1 MDTDEHR
8 RAQDL
13 LPWYA
18 TGRLDAAEHEEVRA
32 HLETCADCQAAL
44 RTEQRLEA
52 EVARLPLDVER
63 GWARMRERLEAD
75 VQPNWPARRI
85 RLPRAPVGWLGWGVA
100 AALAVTVG
108 VTAGASWLPSTPPA
122 GYHALGETPRAAAP
136 GNIVVVF
143 LPDTTERQMREALK
157 ASEARL
163 TDGPTAAN
171 GYVLR
176 VPAARREAALATLRA
191 QPAVVVAEPID
202 TAGAAP

>member
-1 MDTDEHR
+1 MDRDEHR
-8 RAQDL
+8 AAQDL
-13 LPWYA
+13 LPWYV
-18 TGRLDAAEHEEVRA
+18 TGRLDAAEHERVRA
-32 HLETCADCQAAL
+32 HVEACPDCQAEV

-63 GWARMRERLEAD
+63 GWARMRERLAAD
-75 VQPNWPARRI
+75 ATPEQPARRI
-85 RLPRAPVGWLGWGVA
+85 RLPRAPAGWLGWGVA

-108 VTAGASWLPSTPPA
+108 VTAAVSWLPQTQPA
-122 GYHALGETPRAAAP
+122 SYHALGEATAAEP

-157 ASEARL
+157 ASGARL
-163 TDGPTAAN
+163 ADGPTAAN

-176 VPAARREAALATLRA
+176 VPAAQRPAALAVLRT
-191 QPAVVVAEPID
+191 QRVVVVAEPID